1 MNILLIGASGRTGQ
15 EVIKQAIKNGHYVKA
30 FVRNPSKLKVTHA
43 NVHIIQGDVLD
54 YYEVCQAMRGCDA
67 VISCLGTENLGH
79 STLLVETTNLLIQC
93 MKENGIQRI
102 AYTASAGID
111 GEIPG
116 MTGWLAQRILKNVLR
131 DHHEA
136 VKLLKVS
143 GLDWTV
149 ARPMGLTSGPLTTY
163 YRIGEASIPENGR
176 NISRSDVA
184 HFLLQALENNRH
196 IKKSLSLSY

>member
-1 MNILLIGASGRTGQ
+1 MNIFLIGASGRTGQ

-93 MKENGIQRI
+93 MNENGIQRI
-102 AYTASAGID
+102 AYTASA
-111 GEIPG
+111 
-116 MTGWLAQRILKNVLR
+116 
-131 DHHEA
+131 
-136 VKLLKVS
+136 
-143 GLDWTV
+143 
-149 ARPMGLTSGPLTTY
+149 
-163 YRIGEASIPENGR
+163 
-176 NISRSDVA
+176 
-184 HFLLQALENNRH
+184 
-196 IKKSLSLSY
+196 